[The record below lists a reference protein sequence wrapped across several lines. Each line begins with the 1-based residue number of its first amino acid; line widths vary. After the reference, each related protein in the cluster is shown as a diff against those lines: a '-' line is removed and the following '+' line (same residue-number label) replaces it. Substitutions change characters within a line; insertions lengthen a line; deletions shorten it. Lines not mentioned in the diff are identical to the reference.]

1 MSNQKIILAEPN
13 ELLRKVLT
21 DRLRI
26 EGFEVK
32 SVVNGLELID
42 DMESQ
47 PDLIITEELLPFRSG
62 FEILEIAKQKKI
74 PVIIISDADLES
86 KILEAFRLGAS
97 DFIDKPF
104 SPNEVV
110 ARSKNILFRLNNSE
124 NV

>member
-42 DMESQ
+42 DMECQ

>member
-1 MSNQKIILAEPN
+1 MSKPKILLAEPN

-26 EGFEVK
+26 EEFEVVK
-32 SVVNGLELID
+32 LTNGHELMDAI
-42 DMESQ
+42 EKGG
-47 PDLIITEELLPFRSG
+47 DLIIAEELLPFRNA
-62 FEILEIAKQKKI
+62 FEILQKAVEKEIPMI
-74 PVIIISDADLES
+74 VISDADLEE

-110 ARSKNILFRLNNSE
+110 ARAKNALNKIKGSK
-124 NV
+124 

>member
-1 MSNQKIILAEPN
+1 MSNHKILLAEPN

-26 EGFEVK
+26 DGFEVK
-32 SVVNGLELID
+32 AVVNGQELIEE
-42 DMESQ
+42 MEDQ
-47 PDLIITEELLPFRSG
+47 VDLIITEELLPFRSG
-62 FEILEIAKQKKI
+62 FEILEIAQQKKI
-74 PVIIISDADLES
+74 PVIIISDADLEA

-110 ARSKNILFRLNNSE
+110 ARAKNILMRINATGNA
-124 NV
+124 

>member
-1 MSNQKIILAEPN
+1 MSNHKILLAEPN

-26 EGFEVK
+26 DGFEVK
-32 SVVNGLELID
+32 AVVNGQELIEE
-42 DMESQ
+42 MEDQ
-47 PDLIITEELLPFRSG
+47 VDLIITEELLPFRSG
-62 FEILEIAKQKKI
+62 FEILEIARQKKI
-74 PVIIISDADLES
+74 PVIIISDADLEA

-110 ARSKNILFRLNNSE
+110 ARAKNILMRINATGNA
-124 NV
+124 

>member
-1 MSNQKIILAEPN
+1 MSHQKILLAEPN

-26 EGFEVK
+26 DGYKVK
-32 SVVNGLELID
+32 SVVNGLELIQEMD
-42 DMESQ
+42 DR
-47 PDLIITEELLPFRSG
+47 PDLIITEELLPFKSG
-62 FEILEIAKQKKI
+62 FEILELAKEKKI

-110 ARSKNILFRLNNSE
+110 ARTKNILLRLNDGSH
-124 NV
+124 V

>member
-110 ARSKNILFRLNNSE
+110 ARSKNILYRLNNSE

>member
-1 MSNQKIILAEPN
+1 MSNHKILLAEPN

-26 EGFEVK
+26 DGFEVK
-32 SVVNGLELID
+32 AVVNGQELIEE
-42 DMESQ
+42 MEDQ
-47 PDLIITEELLPFRSG
+47 VDLIITEELLPFRSG
-62 FEILEIAKQKKI
+62 FEILEIAQQKKI
-74 PVIIISDADLES
+74 PVIIISDADLEA

-110 ARSKNILFRLNNSE
+110 ARDKNILMRINATGNA
-124 NV
+124 